1 MPWIL
6 RLLIYV
12 TCFFI
17 LEFYFFKKLFNS
29 IRILYPNAL
38 KPKHKRLLIIVILL
52 LNLFPIT
59 QFLNWSLELLFGIEL
74 FDFGHSFIES
84 ILIHYPFWI
93 NILIVLQ
100 SSVLLLPVDL
110 IRLIL
115 HPFLKKYR
123 ENIKV
128 WNARLILLVY
138 IFFLVYVPLR
148 IYYDINFVD
157 VRYTEYKTA
166 KLNKSLQG
174 FKIGLIA
181 DIQADYYT
189 DEQRIKNYI
198 DKLNQA
204 EPDLVL
210 IAGDVI
216 TNSADYIPVAADA
229 LSKIKS
235 KYGIYASVGD
245 HDNWA
250 YGRNIMKS
258 RREVV
263 ETLDKK
269 GIYMLDDVNY
279 KLKIDSAVIGI
290 TFITDTYSDRIS
302 TSLLD
307 SLTSN
312 LHGSDLRILLSHQPN
327 YKIVQRAIDNKYNLM
342 LSGHTHGGQI
352 TILFPFINLSPT
364 IFETKYVRGDFWFGN
379 TLLVVC
385 RGLGFSIAPVRFNS
399 TPEIV
404 IIELEE
410 LQD

>member
-29 IRILYPNAL
+29 VRILYPDAL
-38 KPKHKRLLIIVILL
+38 KPKHKRVLITVILL

-59 QFLNWSLELLFGIEL
+59 QFVNWTFELLFDFEL

-84 ILIHYPFWI
+84 YLIHYPFWI

-100 SSVLLLPVDL
+100 SSILLLPVDL
-110 IRLIL
+110 IRAIL
-115 HPFLKKYR
+115 NPFLKKYR
-123 ENIKV
+123 DILKV

-138 IFFLVYVPLR
+138 IFFAVYVPLR
-148 IYYDINFVD
+148 IYYDINFVE
-157 VRYTEYKTA
+157 VRFTEYKTDM
-166 KLNKSLQG
+166 LPPSLQG

-189 DEQRIKNYI
+189 DEHRMSNYI
-198 DKLNQA
+198 DKLNAA

-216 TNSADYIPVAADA
+216 TNSADYIPAAAEA
-229 LSKIKS
+229 LGQIKS

-279 KLKIDSAVIGI
+279 KLNIDSAVIGI

-302 TSLLD
+302 RSLLD
-307 SLTSN
+307 SLTTN

-342 LSGHTHGGQI
+342 LAGHTHGGQI
-352 TILFPFINLSPT
+352 TILFPFLNLSPT
-364 IFETKYVRGDFWFGN
+364 MFETKYVRGDFWFDN
-379 TLLVVC
+379 TMLVVC

-399 TPEIV
+399 TPEV
-404 IIELEE
+404 VVIELSK
-410 LQD
+410 L